1 MTYWEERRKRLDAS
15 MAKDEKRLFAKLAAY
30 YDREAARL
38 DREIAAYYAKY
49 GEQDVI
55 AYRVLLQNLSNADRQ
70 LILERMDAF
79 AEKYPEYAHLLPVRA
94 SIYKLNR
101 LEGLRQSIA
110 MQQLEMGAQE
120 QKQAKAFF
128 QRMALR
134 YANASAEYLGFG
146 KQFYSVDHN
155 AIQRILGNAWC
166 NAKDFSARIW
176 ENRQKLAQTLQT
188 DFVNAFI
195 RGDSYQRISRM
206 MRQKFQNVSK
216 SNMERLV
223 FTEDTYL
230 AAESSVMPF
239 SQYYD
244 RYLYECADG
253 NACAICRALQGESF
267 PIRDRMPGLNFPPMH
282 PWCRCTFTIDLDS
295 RNKNPLPAARKAQS
309 QAKRQVLELLTSG
322 ADNGIIKKTSGAIS
336 GALNPD
342 SERAD
347 EHAQRYYAAVR
358 KMKTDVSKI
367 AQNTGFSSELVQSI
381 KDFIFMDKHD
391 LGDRTDYF
399 DPDYKMAESWQ
410 RLIDGKDIK
419 PHDLTLLKHEQMER
433 ELMKQGYSQAEAHK
447 ITSKTYNYAKEAY
460 EYYDSIEKHKG
471 KS

>member
-15 MAKDEKRLFAKLAAY
+15 MAKDEKRLFAKLATY

-55 AYRVLLQNLSNADRQ
+55 AYRVLLQNLSDADRQ
-70 LILERMDAF
+70 LLLERMDAF
-79 AEKYPEYAHLLPVRA
+79 AEKYPEYAHLLPVRT

-146 KQFYSVDHN
+146 KQFYSVDHD

-166 NAKDFSARIW
+166 NTKDFSARIW
-176 ENRQKLAQTLQT
+176 DNRQKLAQTLQT
-188 DFVNAFI
+188 DFVNAFV

-230 AAESSVMPF
+230 AAESSMMPF

-309 QAKRQVLELLTSG
+309 QAKRQVLELLTST
-322 ADNGIIKKTSGAIS
+322 ADGGIIRDERITHAVENGEIS
-336 GALNPD
+336 LDLNPEKQNPHIYG
-342 SERAD
+342 SSAYD
-347 EHAQRYYAAVR
+347 EKKHKSYFTIPIEKIQEIVSWCYGTGRVIV
-358 KMKTDVSKI
+358 KKNGQMKEIIKV
-367 AQNTGFSSELVQSI
+367 E
-381 KDFIFMDKHD
+381 KDFGVCVDEET
-391 LGDRTDYF
+391 GDEICSTNEAVIHYSKKRTHIVPKRKD
-399 DPDYKMAESWQ
+399 DAE
-410 RLIDGKDIK
+410 
-419 PHDLTLLKHEQMER
+419 
-433 ELMKQGYSQAEAHK
+433 
-447 ITSKTYNYAKEAY
+447 
-460 EYYDSIEKHKG
+460 
-471 KS
+471 

>member
-15 MAKDEKRLFAKLAAY
+15 MAKDEKRLFAKLATY

-55 AYRVLLQNLSNADRQ
+55 AYRVLLQNLSDADRQ
-70 LILERMDAF
+70 LLLERMDAF
-79 AEKYPEYAHLLPVRA
+79 AEKYPEYAHLLPVRT

-146 KQFYSVDHN
+146 KQFYSVDHD

-176 ENRQKLAQTLQT
+176 DNRQKLAQTLQT
-188 DFVNAFI
+188 DFVNAFV

-230 AAESSVMPF
+230 AAESSMMPF

-309 QAKRQVLELLTSG
+309 QAKRQVLELLTST
-322 ADNGIIKKTSGAIS
+322 ADGGIIRDERITHAVENGEIS
-336 GALNPD
+336 LDLNPEKQNPHIYG
-342 SERAD
+342 SSAYD
-347 EHAQRYYAAVR
+347 EKKHKSYFTIPIEKIQEIVSWCYGTGRVIV
-358 KMKTDVSKI
+358 KKNGQMKEIIKV
-367 AQNTGFSSELVQSI
+367 E
-381 KDFIFMDKHD
+381 KDFGVCVDEET
-391 LGDRTDYF
+391 GDEICSTNEAVIHYSKKRTHIVPKRKD
-399 DPDYKMAESWQ
+399 DAE
-410 RLIDGKDIK
+410 
-419 PHDLTLLKHEQMER
+419 
-433 ELMKQGYSQAEAHK
+433 
-447 ITSKTYNYAKEAY
+447 
-460 EYYDSIEKHKG
+460 
-471 KS
+471 

>member
-15 MAKDEKRLFAKLAAY
+15 MAKDEKRLFAKLATY

-55 AYRVLLQNLSNADRQ
+55 AYRVLLQNLSDADRQ
-70 LILERMDAF
+70 LLLERMDAF
-79 AEKYPEYAHLLPVRA
+79 AEKYPEYAHLLPVRT

-146 KQFYSVDHN
+146 KQFYSVDHD

-176 ENRQKLAQTLQT
+176 DNRQKLAQTLQT
-188 DFVNAFI
+188 DFVNAFV

-230 AAESSVMPF
+230 AAESSMMPF

-309 QAKRQVLELLTSG
+309 QAKRQVLELLTST
-322 ADNGIIKKTSGAIS
+322 ADGGIIKDERITHAVENGEIS
-336 GALNPD
+336 LDLNPEKQNPHIYG
-342 SERAD
+342 SSAYNEK
-347 EHAQRYYAAVR
+347 EHKSYFTVPIEELQEIVNRYHG
-358 KMKTDVSKI
+358 
-367 AQNTGFSSELVQSI
+367 TGEI
-381 KDFIFMDKHD
+381 M
-391 LGDRTDYF
+391 
-399 DPDYKMAESWQ
+399 
-410 RLIDGKDIK
+410 IK
-419 PHDLTLLKHEQMER
+419 PNGQMKEILEVDKEIGVVVNDGGTPIGKTNR
-433 ELMKQGYSQAEAHK
+433 ITVHYSKKRTHVVP
-447 ITSKTYNYAKEAY
+447 AKR
-460 EYYDSIEKHKG
+460 KR
-471 KS
+471 

>member
-15 MAKDEKRLFAKLAAY
+15 MAKDEKRLFAKLATY

-55 AYRVLLQNLSNADRQ
+55 AYRVLLQNLSDADRQ
-70 LILERMDAF
+70 LLLERMDAF
-79 AEKYPEYAHLLPVRA
+79 AEKYPEYAHLLPVRT

-146 KQFYSVDHN
+146 KQFYSVDHD

-176 ENRQKLAQTLQT
+176 DNRQKLAQTLQT
-188 DFVNAFI
+188 DFVNAFV

-230 AAESSVMPF
+230 AAESSMMPF

-253 NACAICRALQGESF
+253 NACATCRALQGESF

-282 PWCRCTFTIDLDS
+282 PWCRCTFTIDLNS
-295 RNKNPLPAARKAQS
+295 RNKNPLPAARKAQNQAKS
-309 QAKRQVLELLTSG
+309 QALELLTSAVDG
-322 ADNGIIKKTSGAIS
+322 GIIKEDNKSVRLWYHEHIH
-336 GALNPD
+336 NIPNEIPD
-342 SERAD
+342 DLSMEERARKAFELRNYYRTEARNRMAD
-347 EHAQRYYAAVR
+347 EDARAELDAIRPNPSFDELIESKMRRKKMTREEAIQDIYETAV
-358 KMKTDVSKI
+358 KS
-367 AQNTGFSSELVQSI
+367 NPEY
-381 KDFIFMDKHD
+381 DKRAG
-391 LGDRTDYF
+391 L
-399 DPDYKMAESWQ
+399 
-410 RLIDGKDIK
+410 
-419 PHDLTLLKHEQMER
+419 
-433 ELMKQGYSQAEAHK
+433 
-447 ITSKTYNYAKEAY
+447 
-460 EYYDSIEKHKG
+460 
-471 KS
+471 

>member
-15 MAKDEKRLFAKLAAY
+15 MAKDEKRLFAKLATY

-55 AYRVLLQNLSNADRQ
+55 AYRVLLQNLSDADRQ
-70 LILERMDAF
+70 LLLERMDAF
-79 AEKYPEYAHLLPVRA
+79 AEKYPEYAHLLPVRT

-146 KQFYSVDHN
+146 KQFYSVDHD

-176 ENRQKLAQTLQT
+176 ENRQRLAQTLQT

-216 SNMERLV
+216 SNLERLV

-253 NACAICRALQGESF
+253 NACATCRALQGESF

-309 QAKRQVLELLTSG
+309 QAKSQALELLTSG
-322 ADNGIIKKTSGAIS
+322 ADGGIIKEDNKSVRLWYHEHIH
-336 GALNPD
+336 NIPNEIPD
-342 SERAD
+342 DLSMEERARKAFELRNYYRTEARNRMAD
-347 EHAQRYYAAVR
+347 EDARAELDAIRPNPSFDELIESKMRRKKMTREEAIQDIYETAV
-358 KMKTDVSKI
+358 KS
-367 AQNTGFSSELVQSI
+367 NPEY
-381 KDFIFMDKHD
+381 DKRAG
-391 LGDRTDYF
+391 L
-399 DPDYKMAESWQ
+399 
-410 RLIDGKDIK
+410 
-419 PHDLTLLKHEQMER
+419 
-433 ELMKQGYSQAEAHK
+433 
-447 ITSKTYNYAKEAY
+447 
-460 EYYDSIEKHKG
+460 
-471 KS
+471 

>member
-15 MAKDEKRLFAKLAAY
+15 MAKDEKRLFAKLATY

-55 AYRVLLQNLSNADRQ
+55 AYRVLLQNLSDADRQ
-70 LILERMDAF
+70 LLLERMDAF
-79 AEKYPEYAHLLPVRA
+79 AEKYPEYAHLLPVRT

-216 SNMERLV
+216 YNMERLV

-309 QAKRQVLELLTSG
+309 QAKRQALELLTST
-322 ADNGIIKKTSGAIS
+322 ADGSIIRDERITHAVENGEIS
-336 GALNPD
+336 LDLNPEKQNPHIYG
-342 SERAD
+342 SSAYNKK
-347 EHAQRYYAAVR
+347 EHKSYFTVPIEELQEIVNRYHG
-358 KMKTDVSKI
+358 
-367 AQNTGFSSELVQSI
+367 TGEI
-381 KDFIFMDKHD
+381 M
-391 LGDRTDYF
+391 
-399 DPDYKMAESWQ
+399 
-410 RLIDGKDIK
+410 IK
-419 PHDLTLLKHEQMER
+419 PNGQMNEILEVDKEIGVVVNDDGTPIGKTNR
-433 ELMKQGYSQAEAHK
+433 ITVHYSKKRTHVVP
-447 ITSKTYNYAKEAY
+447 AKR
-460 EYYDSIEKHKG
+460 KR
-471 KS
+471 

>member
-15 MAKDEKRLFAKLAAY
+15 MAKDEKRLFAKLATY
-30 YDREAARL
+30 YDREATRL

-55 AYRVLLQNLSNADRQ
+55 AYRVLLQNLSDADRQ
-70 LILERMDAF
+70 LLLERMDAF
-79 AEKYPEYAHLLPVRA
+79 AEKYPEYAHLLPVRT

-120 QKQAKAFF
+120 QKQAKDFF

-134 YANASAEYLGFG
+134 YANASADYLGLG

-155 AIQRILGNAWC
+155 AIQQILGNSWC

-176 ENRQKLAQTLQT
+176 DNRQKLAQTLQT

-216 SNMERLV
+216 SNLERLV

-253 NACAICRALQGESF
+253 NACATCRALQGESF

-309 QAKRQVLELLTSG
+309 QAKSQALELLTSG
-322 ADNGIIKKTSGAIS
+322 ADGGIIKEDNKSVRLWYHEHIH
-336 GALNPD
+336 NIPNEIPD
-342 SERAD
+342 DLSMEERARKAFELRNYYRTEARNRMAD
-347 EHAQRYYAAVR
+347 EDARAELDAIRPNPSFDELIESKMRRKKMTREEAIQDIYETAV
-358 KMKTDVSKI
+358 KS
-367 AQNTGFSSELVQSI
+367 NPEY
-381 KDFIFMDKHD
+381 DKRAG
-391 LGDRTDYF
+391 L
-399 DPDYKMAESWQ
+399 
-410 RLIDGKDIK
+410 
-419 PHDLTLLKHEQMER
+419 
-433 ELMKQGYSQAEAHK
+433 
-447 ITSKTYNYAKEAY
+447 
-460 EYYDSIEKHKG
+460 
-471 KS
+471 

>member
-15 MAKDEKRLFAKLAAY
+15 MAKDEKRLFAKLATY

-55 AYRVLLQNLSNADRQ
+55 AYRVLLQNLSDADRQ
-70 LILERMDAF
+70 LLLGRMDAF
-79 AEKYPEYAHLLPVRA
+79 AEKYPEYAHLLPVRT

-155 AIQRILGNAWC
+155 VIQRILGNAWC

-176 ENRQKLAQTLQT
+176 ENRQKLARTLQT

-195 RGDSYQRISRM
+195 RGDSYQRINRM

-309 QAKRQVLELLTSG
+309 QAKRQVLELLTST
-322 ADNGIIKKTSGAIS
+322 ADGGIIKDERITHAVENGEIS
-336 GALNPD
+336 LDLNPEKQNPHIYG
-342 SERAD
+342 SSAYNEK
-347 EHAQRYYAAVR
+347 EHKSYFTVPIEELQEIVNRYHG
-358 KMKTDVSKI
+358 
-367 AQNTGFSSELVQSI
+367 TGEI
-381 KDFIFMDKHD
+381 M
-391 LGDRTDYF
+391 
-399 DPDYKMAESWQ
+399 
-410 RLIDGKDIK
+410 IK
-419 PHDLTLLKHEQMER
+419 PNGQMKEILEVDKEIGVVVNDGGTPIGKTNR
-433 ELMKQGYSQAEAHK
+433 ITVHYSKKRTHVVP
-447 ITSKTYNYAKEAY
+447 AKR
-460 EYYDSIEKHKG
+460 KR
-471 KS
+471 

>member
-15 MAKDEKRLFAKLAAY
+15 MAKDEKRLFAKLATY

-55 AYRVLLQNLSNADRQ
+55 AYRVLLQNLSDADRQ
-70 LILERMDAF
+70 LLLERMDAF
-79 AEKYPEYAHLLPVRA
+79 AEKYPEYAHLLPVRT

-146 KQFYSVDHN
+146 KQFYSVDHD

-176 ENRQKLAQTLQT
+176 ENRQRLAQTLQT
-188 DFVNAFI
+188 DFVNAFV

-230 AAESSVMPF
+230 AAESSMMPF

-309 QAKRQVLELLTSG
+309 QAKRQVLELLTST
-322 ADNGIIKKTSGAIS
+322 ADGGIIKDERITHAVENGEIS
-336 GALNPD
+336 LDLNPEKQNPHIYG
-342 SERAD
+342 SSAYNEK
-347 EHAQRYYAAVR
+347 EHKSYFTVPIEELQEIVNRYHG
-358 KMKTDVSKI
+358 
-367 AQNTGFSSELVQSI
+367 TGEI
-381 KDFIFMDKHD
+381 M
-391 LGDRTDYF
+391 
-399 DPDYKMAESWQ
+399 
-410 RLIDGKDIK
+410 IK
-419 PHDLTLLKHEQMER
+419 PNGQMKEILEVDKEIGVVVNDGGTPIGKTNR
-433 ELMKQGYSQAEAHK
+433 ITVHYSKKRTHVVP
-447 ITSKTYNYAKEAY
+447 AKR
-460 EYYDSIEKHKG
+460 KR
-471 KS
+471 

>member
-15 MAKDEKRLFAKLAAY
+15 MAKDEKRLFAKLATY

-55 AYRVLLQNLSNADRQ
+55 AYRVLLQNLSDADRQ
-70 LILERMDAF
+70 LLLERMDAF
-79 AEKYPEYAHLLPVRA
+79 AEKYPEYAHLLPVRT

-146 KQFYSVDHN
+146 KQFYSVDHD

-176 ENRQKLAQTLQT
+176 ENRQRLAQTLQT

-195 RGDSYQRISRM
+195 RGDSYQRISWM

-267 PIRDRMPGLNFPPMH
+267 PIRDRMSGLNFPPMH
-282 PWCRCTFTIDLDS
+282 PWCRCTFTIDLNS

-309 QAKRQVLELLTSG
+309 QAKSQALELLTSG
-322 ADNGIIKKTSGAIS
+322 ADGGIIKEDNKSVRLWYHEHIH
-336 GALNPD
+336 NIPNEIPD
-342 SERAD
+342 DLSMEERARKAFELRNYYRTEARNRMAD
-347 EHAQRYYAAVR
+347 EDARAELDAIRPNPSFDELIESKMRRKKMTREEAIQDIYETAV
-358 KMKTDVSKI
+358 KS
-367 AQNTGFSSELVQSI
+367 NPEY
-381 KDFIFMDKHD
+381 DKRAG
-391 LGDRTDYF
+391 L
-399 DPDYKMAESWQ
+399 
-410 RLIDGKDIK
+410 
-419 PHDLTLLKHEQMER
+419 
-433 ELMKQGYSQAEAHK
+433 
-447 ITSKTYNYAKEAY
+447 
-460 EYYDSIEKHKG
+460 
-471 KS
+471 

>member
-1 MTYWEERRKRLDAS
+1 MTSWEERRKRLDAS
-15 MAKDEKRLFAKLAAY
+15 MAKDEKRLFAKLATY

-55 AYRVLLQNLSNADRQ
+55 AYRVLLQNLSDAVRQ
-70 LILERMDAF
+70 LLLERMDAF
-79 AEKYPEYAHLLPVRA
+79 GEKYPEYAHLLPVRT

-146 KQFYSVDHN
+146 KRFYSVDHD

-206 MRQKFQNVSK
+206 MRQKLQNVSK

-230 AAESSVMPF
+230 AAESSMMPF

-282 PWCRCTFTIDLDS
+282 PWCRCTFTIDLNS
-295 RNKNPLPAARKAQS
+295 RNKNPLPAARKAQNQAKS
-309 QAKRQVLELLTSG
+309 QALELLTS
-322 ADNGIIKKTSGAIS
+322 ADGGIIKIEFETPESMQKHYAKHGEEYGDIS
-336 GALNPD
+336 TE
-342 SERAD
+342 S
-347 EHAQRYYAAVR
+347 Y
-358 KMKTDVSKI
+358 VSL
-367 AQNTGFSSELVQSI
+367 ANELVNAPASDDVEKIVRSDGSTAIYRFSTNDFLVVTKDGSI
-381 KDFIFMDKHD
+381 
-391 LGDRTDYF
+391 RTF
-399 DPDYKMAESWQ
+399 FKPKN
-410 RLIDGKDIK
+410 GK
-419 PHDLTLLKHEQMER
+419 E
-433 ELMKQGYSQAEAHK
+433 YW
-447 ITSKTYNYAKEAY
+447 AY
-460 EYYDSIEKHKG
+460 EHERN
-471 KS
+471 

>member
-15 MAKDEKRLFAKLAAY
+15 MAKDEKRLFAKLATY

-55 AYRVLLQNLSNADRQ
+55 AYRVLLQNLSDADRQ
-70 LILERMDAF
+70 LLLERMDAF
-79 AEKYPEYAHLLPVRA
+79 AEKYPEYAHLLPVRT

-146 KQFYSVDHN
+146 KQFYSVDHD

-176 ENRQKLAQTLQT
+176 ENRQRLAQTLQT

-195 RGDSYQRISRM
+195 RGDSYQRISWM

-282 PWCRCTFTIDLDS
+282 PWCRCTFTIDLNS

-309 QAKRQVLELLTSG
+309 QAKSQALELLTSG
-322 ADNGIIKKTSGAIS
+322 ADGGIIKEDNKSVRLWYHEHIH
-336 GALNPD
+336 NIPNEIPD
-342 SERAD
+342 DLSMEERARKAFELRNYYRTEARNRMAD
-347 EHAQRYYAAVR
+347 EDARAELDAIRPNPSFDELIESKMRRKKMTREEAIQDIYETAV
-358 KMKTDVSKI
+358 KS
-367 AQNTGFSSELVQSI
+367 NPEY
-381 KDFIFMDKHD
+381 DKRAG
-391 LGDRTDYF
+391 L
-399 DPDYKMAESWQ
+399 
-410 RLIDGKDIK
+410 
-419 PHDLTLLKHEQMER
+419 
-433 ELMKQGYSQAEAHK
+433 
-447 ITSKTYNYAKEAY
+447 
-460 EYYDSIEKHKG
+460 
-471 KS
+471 

>member
-15 MAKDEKRLFAKLAAY
+15 MAKDEKRLFAKLATY

-55 AYRVLLQNLSNADRQ
+55 AYRVLLRNLSDADRQ
-70 LILERMDAF
+70 LLLERMDVF
-79 AEKYPEYAHLLPVRA
+79 AEKYPEYAHLLPVRT

-146 KQFYSVDHN
+146 KRFYSVDHN

-176 ENRQKLAQTLQT
+176 ENRQRLAQTLQT

-230 AAESSVMPF
+230 AAESSMMPF

-282 PWCRCTFTIDLDS
+282 PWCRCTFTIDLNS
-295 RNKNPLPAARKAQS
+295 RNKNPLPAARKAQNQAKS
-309 QAKRQVLELLTSG
+309 QALELLTSG
-322 ADNGIIKKTSGAIS
+322 ADGGIIKAYQLNTTSKQFGKKIGKHAADYGLDPAKEEDRKKLKHRIQEIAS
-336 GALNPD
+336 SPD
-342 SERAD
+342 CVIPGTWRGQGEMQAD
-347 EHAQRYYAAVR
+347 GKQQDGVVDYV
-358 KMKTDVSKI
+358 
-367 AQNTGFSSELVQSI
+367 I
-381 KDFIFMDKHD
+381 KDSDVIVAKDGNFITIIK
-391 LGDRTDYF
+391 
-399 DPDYKMAESWQ
+399 
-410 RLIDGKDIK
+410 DGI
-419 PHDLTLLKHEQMER
+419 HSSGR
-433 ELMKQGYSQAEAHK
+433 
-447 ITSKTYNYAKEAY
+447 IRKTYE
-460 EYYDSIEKHKG
+460 EYLNEKR
-471 KS
+471 

>member
-15 MAKDEKRLFAKLAAY
+15 MAKDEKRLFAKLATY

-55 AYRVLLQNLSNADRQ
+55 AYRVLLQNLSDADRQ
-70 LILERMDAF
+70 LLLERMDAF
-79 AEKYPEYAHLLPVRA
+79 AEKYPEYAHLLPVRT

-146 KQFYSVDHN
+146 KQFYSVDHD

-176 ENRQKLAQTLQT
+176 DNRQKIAQTLQT
-188 DFVNAFI
+188 DFVSAFV

-230 AAESSVMPF
+230 AAESSMMPF

-282 PWCRCTFTIDLDS
+282 PWCRCTFTIDLNS
-295 RNKNPLPAARKAQS
+295 RNKNPLPAARKAQNQAKS
-309 QAKRQVLELLTSG
+309 QALELLTSAVDG
-322 ADNGIIKKTSGAIS
+322 GIIKIEFETPESMQKHYAKHGEEYGDIS
-336 GALNPD
+336 TE
-342 SERAD
+342 S
-347 EHAQRYYAAVR
+347 Y
-358 KMKTDVSKI
+358 VSL
-367 AQNTGFSSELVQSI
+367 ANELVNAPASDDVEKIVRSDGSTAIYRFSTNDFLVVTKDGSI
-381 KDFIFMDKHD
+381 
-391 LGDRTDYF
+391 RTF
-399 DPDYKMAESWQ
+399 FKPKN
-410 RLIDGKDIK
+410 GK
-419 PHDLTLLKHEQMER
+419 E
-433 ELMKQGYSQAEAHK
+433 YW
-447 ITSKTYNYAKEAY
+447 AY
-460 EYYDSIEKHKG
+460 EHERN
-471 KS
+471 

>member
-15 MAKDEKRLFAKLAAY
+15 MAKDEKRLFAKLATY

-55 AYRVLLQNLSNADRQ
+55 AYRVLLQNLSDADRQ
-70 LILERMDAF
+70 LLLERMDAF
-79 AEKYPEYAHLLPVRA
+79 AEKYPEYAHLLPVRT

-146 KQFYSVDHN
+146 KQFYNADHD

-253 NACAICRALQGESF
+253 NACATCRALQGESF
-267 PIRDRMPGLNFPPMH
+267 PIRDRTPGLNFPPMH

-295 RNKNPLPAARKAQS
+295 RNKNPLPAARKVQS
-309 QAKRQVLELLTSG
+309 QAKSQALELLTST
-322 ADNGIIKKTSGAIS
+322 ADGGIIKKTSGAIS

>member
-15 MAKDEKRLFAKLAAY
+15 MAKDEKRLFAKLATY

-55 AYRVLLQNLSNADRQ
+55 AYRVLLQNLSDADRQ
-70 LILERMDAF
+70 LLLERMDAF
-79 AEKYPEYAHLLPVRA
+79 AEKYPEYAHLLPVRT

-146 KQFYSVDHN
+146 KQFYSVDHD

-176 ENRQKLAQTLQT
+176 DNRQKLAQTLQT
-188 DFVNAFI
+188 DFVNAFV

-282 PWCRCTFTIDLDS
+282 PWCRCTFTIDLNS

-309 QAKRQVLELLTSG
+309 QAKRQVLELLTSAVDG
-322 ADNGIIKKTSGAIS
+322 GIIKAGSKPFIHDDKITKFLLKPGAKHYLDFEKVGYTPEDANLLKQDILNGFSENEMAEYQKNEKTGIVTFNVYMML
-336 GALNPD
+336 G
-342 SERAD
+342 
-347 EHAQRYYAAVR
+347 
-358 KMKTDVSKI
+358 KTKKKRFCIGWQVDAGSDFPRLI
-367 AQNTGFSSELVQSI
+367 TGFR
-381 KDFIFMDKHD
+381 KD
-391 LGDRTDYF
+391 R
-399 DPDYKMAESWQ
+399 
-410 RLIDGKDIK
+410 
-419 PHDLTLLKHEQMER
+419 
-433 ELMKQGYSQAEAHK
+433 
-447 ITSKTYNYAKEAY
+447 
-460 EYYDSIEKHKG
+460 
-471 KS
+471 